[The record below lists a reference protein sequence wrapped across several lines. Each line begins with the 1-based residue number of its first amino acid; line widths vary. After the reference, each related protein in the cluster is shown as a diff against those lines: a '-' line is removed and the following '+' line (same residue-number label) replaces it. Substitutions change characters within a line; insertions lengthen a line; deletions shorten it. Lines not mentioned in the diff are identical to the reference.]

1 MPIFDVSG
9 NLRVAGDRA
18 GNIEIRDPAG
28 NIVASNATFLQFSGS
43 AVNSVATSGLGVV
56 INLLSG
62 SGTSSGGVTSSF
74 WIDGTTQPRIRTTAS
89 VAISN
94 QNQFAEDLGANVY
107 FYVSGTVV
115 TGSDSSGNVSLFG
128 GSVITS
134 GNLYIL
140 SSVSSQ
146 SFIEFQQANAD
157 PEIPAAGRTR
167 FYSTPRAGRALMEV
181 RGASGLDYLLQPAI
195 FNNFVA
201 YAGPNTTTTLLT
213 WGTNFTTSG
222 TVAHNAPAIATVSGI
237 MGTATNARFTP
248 AAAIG
253 NGAGVRTTNNV
264 CWRGTYDGA
273 GGWFIFARFSVFI
286 NAPTRCFVGL
296 NTVNGFLGHTTDIS
310 ASTNFIGMGWDRNDP
325 LTGTWRIMRRDA
337 STYVTEEIPN
347 MLRPGTTGSLI
358 DFICFSPPSGT
369 YINVQVKEHISQSGV
384 GVVSY
389 DRWNQIYTSSLP
401 TATSFLRMQAGIFNQ
416 TGSGTGN
423 IFLNRM
429 YIETD
434 Y

>member
-43 AVNSVATSGLGVV
+43 AVNSVATSGLGVL

-62 SGTSSGGVTSSF
+62 SGTSSDGVTSSF
-74 WIDGTTQPRIRTTAS
+74 WVDGTTQPRIRTTAS
-89 VAISN
+89 VAISS
-94 QNQFAEDLGANVY
+94 QNEFAEDLGANIH
-107 FYVSGTVV
+107 FYVSGTIV
-115 TGSDSSGNVSLFG
+115 TGSDSSGKVSLFG
-128 GSVITS
+128 GSIITS
-134 GNLYIL
+134 GNLHIL
-140 SSVSSQ
+140 DSVSSQ
-146 SFIEFQQANAD
+146 SFIEFKHVDAD
-157 PEIPAAGRTR
+157 PAIPASGRTR
-167 FYSTPRAGRALMEV
+167 LYSSTKAGRSFMETM
-181 RGASGLDYLLQPAI
+181 GPSGLDYLLQPGI

-222 TVAHNAPAIATVSGI
+222 TVAHNAPVIAAVSGI
-237 MGTATNARFTP
+237 MGTSVNTRFTP

-264 CWRGTYDGA
+264 CWRGSWPGA
-273 GGWFIFARFSVFI
+273 GGWFVFIRFAVFI

-296 NTVNGFLGHTTDIS
+296 NSTNAFLGHTTDIS

-358 DFICFSPPSGT
+358 DFICFAPPSGT
-369 YINVQVKEHISQSGV
+369 FINVEIREHVSTSV
-384 GVVSY
+384 GVLNLQ
-389 DRWNQIYTSSLP
+389 RWTQTYTSSLP
-401 TATSFLRMQAGIFNQ
+401 TNQSLMRVQAGIFNQ

-423 IFLNRM
+423 MFLNRM